1 MRKLHDNTA
10 CDLPMALC
18 VSLRQHRPHVI
29 VGADAARSLL
39 PPSSARPA
47 VAHPS
52 QRMSRGAWYAPCR
65 QDAGRRDG
73 SGGLT
78 WVRVC
83 GMAALLCRLV
93 RMTGARTARGV
104 RGVHAAARTQAL
116 LCSYG

>member
-1 MRKLHDNTA
+1 MRKMHENTA
-10 CDLPMALC
+10 CGLPMAIC
-18 VSLRQHRPHVI
+18 VTLRQHRPHVL
-29 VGADAARSLL
+29 VSADAARSLL
-39 PPSSARPA
+39 PPISARLA

-52 QRMSRGAWYAPCR
+52 HRMSRGAWYAPCR
-65 QDAGRRDG
+65 HDVGRRAG

-93 RMTGARTARGV
+93 RLTGARPARGV